1 MKKLIS
7 NLIFIIY
14 LIIAIFVTVCLLSY
28 NDYKVTEFG
37 ENSLIIVSD
46 KKMQPDYNKGDLV
59 IVEKS
64 DEIEAGEKA
73 FYYDTYNQQ
82 IKVKLGTIE
91 GIEKVSESEINYII
105 DDGEHKISSEYVIGS
120 SSTAS
125 VMQNAG
131 TILGILESK
140 WGFLFL
146 IVLPAL
152 LAFVNQAMVV
162 ASGIKEA
169 KEEAR
174 EEAKKETKEAEKNE
188 QSK

>member
-1 MKKLIS
+1 MKKVIS

-28 NDYKVTEFG
+28 NEYKVTEFG
-37 ENSLIIVSD
+37 DTSLIIVSD

-64 DEIEAGEKA
+64 DEINAGDKA
-73 FYYDTYNQQ
+73 FYYDTYNQK
-82 IKVKLGTIE
+82 IKVTLGTIE
-91 GIEKVSESEINYII
+91 EVEEVSESQINYIV
-105 DDGEHKISSEYVIGS
+105 DDGEHKISSEYVIGPAS
-120 SSTAS
+120 EST
-125 VMQNAG
+125 VMPNVG
-131 TILGILESK
+131 TILGIVESK

-162 ASGIKEA
+162 AAGIKEA
-169 KEEAR
+169 KKEA
-174 EEAKKETKEAEKNE
+174 KEAEKDE

>member
-1 MKKLIS
+1 MKKVIS

-37 ENSLIIVSD
+37 DTSLIIVSD

-64 DEIEAGEKA
+64 DEIKAGDKA
-73 FYYDTYNQQ
+73 FYYDTYNQK
-82 IKVKLGTIE
+82 IKVTLGTIQDVE
-91 GIEKVSESEINYII
+91 EVSESQINYIV
-105 DDGEHKISSEYVIGS
+105 DDGEHKISSEYVIGP
-120 SSTAS
+120 AS
-125 VMQNAG
+125 EATVMPNVG
-131 TILGILESK
+131 TILRIVESK

-169 KEEAR
+169 R
-174 EEAKKETKEAEKNE
+174 LEAKEIEKNE

>member
-7 NLIFIIY
+7 NIIFVFY
-14 LIIAIFVTVCLLSY
+14 LVVAIFVTVCLLSY

-37 ENSLIIVSD
+37 ETSLVIVSD

-59 IVEKS
+59 IIEKS
-64 DEIEAGEKA
+64 DEIEAGDKA

-91 GIEKVSESEINYII
+91 DVEKVSESEINYII
-105 DDGEHKISSEYVIGS
+105 DGGEHKISSEYVIGPV
-120 SSTAS
+120 STAS

-169 KEEAR
+169 KEEA
-174 EEAKKETKEAEKNE
+174 KKESKEMEKNE
-188 QSK
+188 QAK

>member
-1 MKKLIS
+1 MKKVIS

-37 ENSLIIVSD
+37 ETSLVIVSD

-59 IVEKS
+59 IVEKL
-64 DEIEAGEKA
+64 DEIEAGEKVL
-73 FYYDTYNQQ
+73 YYDTYNQQ
-82 IKVKLGTIE
+82 IKVKIATIE
-91 GIEKVSESEINYII
+91 EVEEVSESQINYTI
-105 DDGEHKISSEYVIGS
+105 DDGEHKISSEYVLGPV
-120 SSTAS
+120 STAS
-125 VMQNAG
+125 VMPNVG
-131 TILGILESK
+131 TILGIVESK

-162 ASGIKEA
+162 AAGIREA
-169 KEEAR
+169 KKEAR
-174 EEAKKETKEAEKNE
+174 EEAKEKEKNE